1 MFKGAE
7 ILLLLPVMSV
17 NWAIGR
23 KRERERGPEEIS
35 ESTETNKRNYGGTE
49 DVSMHELDKTNR

>member
-1 MFKGAE
+1 M
-7 ILLLLPVMSV
+7 LLPVMSV

-23 KRERERGPEEIS
+23 KREREPGPEEIP
-35 ESTETNKRNYGGTE
+35 ESTEMTKRNYGGTE

>member
-1 MFKGAE
+1 M
-7 ILLLLPVMSV
+7 LLPVMSV